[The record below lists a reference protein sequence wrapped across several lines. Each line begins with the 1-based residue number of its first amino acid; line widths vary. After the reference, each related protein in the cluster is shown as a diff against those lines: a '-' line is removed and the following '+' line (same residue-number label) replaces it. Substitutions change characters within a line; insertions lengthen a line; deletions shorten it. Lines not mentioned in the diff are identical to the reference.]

1 MAQLSTFRF
10 TNLAAGD
17 FANAATDSTTG
28 GWQNT
33 AVSPI
38 QALGGEDIIQSI
50 GVFADLGATG
60 TNVPVFGPT
69 SAYYVGTPT
78 LLYNA
83 AIANGGGG
91 AIDMGAG
98 RDLLTAST
106 SGLRSIGILNGKIGG
121 SNTTERLVMGIGEDS
136 IVGINVSAASAS
148 TYGIY
153 NTGTIDLG
161 TGNDTIQGIK
171 SSTAATGAAIFNS
184 GTILG
189 GTGDDTFDALTG
201 GWAGTGTVDG
211 GAGADV
217 LKGFGS
223 GTFNGGAGLKDE
235 IILGEGNYTLKY
247 SAIPTATVAK
257 FALTRNG
264 DATKVMTIEGFE
276 AITSNNPLAAG
287 IHPTAVDGL
296 RTSAFSIDADGLF
309 TSVTLVGA
317 RSAL

>member
-1 MAQLSTFRF
+1 MAQLSTFLF
-10 TNLAAGD
+10 TSLDAGD

-38 QALGGEDIIQSI
+38 QALGGKDIIQSI

-60 TNVPVFGPT
+60 TNVPVFGLT

-98 RDLLTAST
+98 SDLLTAST

-121 SNTTERLVMGIGEDS
+121 SNTTERLVMGIGDDS
-136 IVGINVSAASAS
+136 IVGINVSAATAS

-161 TGNDTIQGIK
+161 TGSDTIQGAK

-189 GTGDDTFDALTG
+189 GIGDDTFDALTG

-247 SAIPTATVAK
+247 SAIPTATIAK

-276 AITSNNPLAAG
+276 AITSTNHLAAG

-296 RTSAFSIDADGLF
+296 RTSAFSIDAAGLF